1 MSLTRP
7 RWSLSRRTRPRHY
20 HPLCDTTRG
29 DAHFLEELRKKRR
42 LELRRE
48 LKNIRSKNDKLWATL
63 MDKNQPRWTYVRKL
77 EERKRNYIGHGMI
90 LEGEEYQEFIDPDL
104 LNNGDGS
111 ID

>member
-7 RWSLSRRTRPRHY
+7 RWSLLRRTRPRHY

-48 LKNIRSKNDKLWATL
+48 LKKIRSKNDKLWATL

-77 EERKRNYIGHGMI
+77 EERKRNYIGHGMV